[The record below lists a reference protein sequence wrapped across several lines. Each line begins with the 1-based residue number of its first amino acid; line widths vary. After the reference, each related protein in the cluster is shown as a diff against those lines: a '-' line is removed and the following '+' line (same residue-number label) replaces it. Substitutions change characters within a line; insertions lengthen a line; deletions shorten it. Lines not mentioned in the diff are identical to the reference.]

1 MNTVPHALALPIF
14 SWPAAVLPSDTSR
27 HYPAISLRVRAN
39 LTLRRLAVENARAR
53 AGGANRRANDDVRHA
68 A

>member
-1 MNTVPHALALPIF
+1 
-14 SWPAAVLPSDTSR
+14 VLPADTSR